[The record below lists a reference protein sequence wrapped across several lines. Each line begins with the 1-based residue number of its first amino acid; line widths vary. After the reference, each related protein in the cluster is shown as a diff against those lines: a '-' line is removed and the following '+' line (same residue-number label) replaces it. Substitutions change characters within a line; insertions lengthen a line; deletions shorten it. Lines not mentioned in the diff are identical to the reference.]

1 MSLVFGIIVGIIVLT
16 ILVVTHELGHAL
28 VARRY
33 GVRVEEFGIGFP
45 PAAYKKKVKKSFLGK
60 NVDYSINWLPLGGF
74 VKLQG
79 EHDDDKQLGD
89 YGAATFWQ
97 KTQILLAGVAV
108 NWLSAVLIFT
118 ILAWWG
124 MPPLVANQFTVASD
138 TTTSGK
144 EVKIAGVEND
154 LPAQKSGLKTGDN
167 ILSVDGDK
175 IKTPDELT
183 KRLARD
189 KGKTVKIRYSRNG
202 QEAVLPVTLRSSN
215 DDKRGYLGASLSQ
228 EVLMRST
235 WSAPIVGVGLTT
247 QLTGI
252 TIQGL
257 GQVVYDGLTGLAMK
271 IVPNDK
277 AQQQAN
283 QKLAT
288 VGNSVGGPVTIF
300 GMLFPAAGEAG
311 GRYVLMIA
319 GLIALSLAVMNI
331 LPIPALDGGRWFVT
345 ALFRLIK
352 KPLRK
357 DTEEKIHGTGFL
369 VLIVLIILVTISD
382 VGKLF
387 K

>member
-1 MSLVFGIIVGIIVLT
+1 MSIIFGIIIGIIVLT

-33 GVRVEEFGIGFP
+33 NVRVEEFGIGFP

-60 NVDYSINWLPLGGF
+60 NVNYSVNWLPLGGF

-79 EHDDDKQLGD
+79 EHDDDKKPGD

-108 NWLSAVLIFT
+108 NWLSAVLVFT
-118 ILAWWG
+118 VLAWWG
-124 MPPLVANQFTVASD
+124 MPPLVQNQFTVASD
-138 TTTSGK
+138 TVTSGK
-144 EVKIAGVEND
+144 EVKIAGIENG
-154 LPAQKSGLKTGDN
+154 LPAQKSGLKAGDDV
-167 ILSVDGDK
+167 LSVNGDK
-175 IKTPDELT
+175 VKTPDELT
-183 KRLARD
+183 KRLARE
-189 KGKTVKIRYSRNG
+189 KGKTVEIRYSRNG
-202 QEAVLPVTLRSSN
+202 REATLPVALRSN
-215 DDKRGYLGASLSQ
+215 NNDKRGYLGASLSQ
-228 EVLMRST
+228 EILMRST
-235 WSAPIVGVGLTT
+235 WSAPVVGMGLTT
-247 QLTGI
+247 QLTGL

-257 GQVVYDGLTGLAMK
+257 GQVVYDGVIGLAMK
-271 IVPNDK
+271 IVPNDQ

-345 ALFRLIK
+345 ALFHLIK
-352 KPLRK
+352 KPLNK
-357 DTEEKIHGTGFL
+357 YTEEKIHGIGFL
-369 VLIVLIILVTISD
+369 ILMVLVVLITISD

-387 K
+387 R

>member
-28 VARRY
+28 AARRY

-79 EHDDDKQLGD
+79 EHDDDKQSGD

-154 LPAQKSGLKTGDN
+154 LPAQKSGLKTGDD

-175 IKTPDELT
+175 IRTPDELT

-202 QEAVLPVTLRSSN
+202 REAVLPVTLRSSN

-228 EVLMRST
+228 EILMHST

-271 IVPNDK
+271 IVPNDQ

-369 VLIVLIILVTISD
+369 ILITLIILVTISD

>member
-1 MSLVFGIIVGIIVLT
+1 MSIIFGIIIGIIVLT

-28 VARRY
+28 VARRCN
-33 GVRVEEFGIGFP
+33 VRVEEFGIGFP

-60 NVDYSINWLPLGGF
+60 NVNYSVNWLPLGGF

-79 EHDDDKQLGD
+79 EHDDDKKPGD

-108 NWLSAVLIFT
+108 NWLSAVLVFT
-118 ILAWWG
+118 VLAWWG
-124 MPPLVANQFTVASD
+124 MPPLVQNQFTVASD
-138 TTTSGK
+138 TVTSGK
-144 EVKIAGVEND
+144 EVKIAGIENG
-154 LPAQKSGLKTGDN
+154 LPAQKSGLKAGDDV
-167 ILSVDGDK
+167 LSVNGDK
-175 IKTPDELT
+175 VKTPDELT
-183 KRLARD
+183 KRLARE
-189 KGKTVKIRYSRNG
+189 KGKTVEIRYSRNG
-202 QEAVLPVTLRSSN
+202 REATLLVALRSN
-215 DDKRGYLGASLSQ
+215 NNDKRGYLGASLSQ
-228 EVLMRST
+228 EILMRST
-235 WSAPIVGVGLTT
+235 WSAPVVGVGLTT
-247 QLTGI
+247 QLTGL

-257 GQVVYDGLTGLAMK
+257 GQVVYDGVTGLAMK
-271 IVPNDK
+271 IVPNDQ

-345 ALFRLIK
+345 ALFHLIK
-352 KPLRK
+352 KPLNK
-357 DTEEKIHGTGFL
+357 DTEEKIHGIGFL
-369 VLIVLIILVTISD
+369 ILMVLVVLITISD

-387 K
+387 R

>member
-1 MSLVFGIIVGIIVLT
+1 MSLFFGIIVGIIVLT

-79 EHDDDKQLGD
+79 EHDDDKQPGD

-154 LPAQKSGLKTGDN
+154 LPAQKSGLKTGDD

-228 EVLMRST
+228 EVLMHST

-271 IVPNDK
+271 IVPNDQ